1 MRKIILSMQIS
12 LDGFIS
18 GPDGDMSWIKTD
30 DEEDW
35 HDMFE
40 MLESVD
46 LLLLGSKMYPEYR
59 DYWKKTLV
67 NPDASEDD
75 LAYAR
80 FAEKTKHIVF
90 SNTITDP
97 GWENTEIIMGNAE
110 DAVKKIK
117 KQSGKDIYLVGGAK
131 LPASLIAA
139 GLVDEYR
146 LVINPAIIGS
156 GKSFF
161 RDQHTK
167 HLLKPVE
174 TKILTSGIIIARYCE
189 P

>member
-1 MRKIILSMQIS
+1 MQIS
-12 LDGFIS
+12 LDGFIA
-18 GPDGDMSWIKTD
+18 GPDEDTSWIKTD

-35 HDMFE
+35 HYLFE

-46 LLLLGSKMYPEYR
+46 LLLLGRKMYPEYR
-59 DYWKKTLV
+59 DYWKKCLTD
-67 NPDASEDD
+67 PGHSESEV
-75 LAYAR
+75 AYAK

-90 SNTITDP
+90 SNTITNP
-97 GWENTEIIMGNAE
+97 GWENTEIVKAKAE
-110 DAVKKIK
+110 DEVKKIK
-117 KQSGKDIYLVGGAK
+117 QQPGKDIYLVGGAK
-131 LPASLIAA
+131 LASSLIAA

-161 RDQHTK
+161 RDQNTK

-174 TKILTSGIIIARYCE
+174 TKILTSGIIIAKYCE